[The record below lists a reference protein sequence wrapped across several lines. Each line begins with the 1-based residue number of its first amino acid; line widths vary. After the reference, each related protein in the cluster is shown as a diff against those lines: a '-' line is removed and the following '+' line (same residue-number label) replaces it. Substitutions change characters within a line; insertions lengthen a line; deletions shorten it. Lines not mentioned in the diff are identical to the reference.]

1 MRRCLS
7 ILIFIGLAYGQINLD
22 LLIFKG
28 GLKYYGEFL
37 KIKNNKIYFKPK
49 DSKSYQS
56 VLSYRLDR
64 VELKTGEVLNF
75 KELKKPKEPISE
87 KKVIKKSELVLKKKE
102 KFLRLYSPQK
112 LIINNDIRGTFESI
126 TKDHLNINTGFYTRA
141 VPISS
146 IINISVENT
155 VSNSFWD
162 GALVGAGACIMP
174 IALLSIGNSE
184 AHFGLV
190 FAGIAT
196 PIMAV
201 LGGLTSVIFSKRAR
215 IKVYNINEN
224 SWTIINE

>member
-1 MRRCLS
+1 MHRYLS
-7 ILIFIGLAYGQINLD
+7 ILIFIGFSYGQSNLD
-22 LLIFKG
+22 LLLFKG

-37 KIKNNKIYFKPK
+37 KVENNKIYFKPK

-56 VLSYRLDR
+56 VLSFRLDR

-75 KELKKPKEPISE
+75 KEVKKLKEPISE

-102 KFLRLYSPQK
+102 KFLRLHPPQK
-112 LIINNDIRGTFESI
+112 LIINDDIRGAFESI
-126 TKDHLNINTGFYTRA
+126 TKDHLNINTGSSTRA

-146 IINISVENT
+146 IINISVEDT

-162 GALVGAGACIMP
+162 GALIGAGACIMP
-174 IALLSIGNSE
+174 IAILSIGNSE
-184 AHFGLV
+184 AHYGLV

-201 LGGLTSVIFSKRAR
+201 LGGLTSVIFSKGAR
-215 IKVYNINEN
+215 IKVYTIKEN
-224 SWTIINE
+224 SWAIINE